1 MADQIRVAALGMA
14 HDHLWTNL
22 RQLGALD
29 DATLVAG
36 ADDNAALRTEFTE
49 KTGCKAV
56 YDDYVTLL
64 DKEKPDAVFCFTAT
78 AHHAQVV
85 ELCASRGIHVMVE
98 KPMAATLEQA
108 DRMLT
113 ASRKAGTTLMVN
125 WPTAWNRGLRTAY
138 RLVNEGA
145 IGKMWQLLWRGGHCG
160 PDELGCSEHFCGFL
174 FDKHL
179 NGAGAF
185 NDYGGYGAS
194 MCVLFLGRPNEVV
207 GVAGRLL
214 KTHLPVDDNGMM
226 ILRYPEAM
234 CRLEMTW
241 TEAVPYKPPHDVFIY
256 GTEGT
261 IIAGSDSVMV
271 YTRDDKDGQS
281 VPVDALPKEQTNGPE
296 HFIACIRDGVEPE
309 FVCNADLSHH
319 AQEVMEAGLISATSG
334 TTVSLPIEDHLF
346 RE

>member
-1 MADQIRVAALGMA
+1 MADKLRVAVLGMA
-14 HDHLWTNL
+14 HDHVWTNL
-22 RQLGALD
+22 KELAELD
-29 DATLVAG
+29 DAELVAG
-36 ADDNAALRTEFTE
+36 ADENTDLRNQFTE

-56 YDDYVTLL
+56 YDNYVALL
-64 DKEKPDAVFCFTAT
+64 DAEKPDAVFCFTAT
-78 AHHAQVV
+78 AHHANVV
-85 ELCASRGIHVMVE
+85 ELCAPRGIHVMVE
-98 KPMAATLEQA
+98 KPMGATLEQA

-113 ASRKAGTTLMVN
+113 AVRKAKTTLMVN

-145 IGKMWQLLWRGGHCG
+145 VGQMWQLLWRGGHSG

-194 MCVLFLGRPNEVV
+194 MCVLFLGSPNEVV

-226 ILRYPEAM
+226 ILRYPQAM

-241 TEAVPYKPPHDVFIY
+241 TEAVPHKPPHDVTIY

-261 IIAGSDSVMV
+261 IIAGGNTVTL
-271 YTRDDKDGQS
+271 YTRENEAGED
-281 VPVDALPKEQTNGPE
+281 VPVDALPEGQNNGPE
-296 HFIACIRDGVEPE
+296 HFIACIRDGREPE
-309 FVCNADLSHH
+309 FLTNVDLSRN

-334 TTVSLPIEDHLF
+334 ATVSLPVEDHLF

>member
-1 MADQIRVAALGMA
+1 
-14 HDHLWTNL
+14 L
-22 RQLGALD
+22 RRQ
-29 DATLVAG
+29 
-36 ADDNAALRTEFTE
+36 FTE

-56 YDDYVTLL
+56 YEDDASLL
-64 DKEKPDAVFCFTAT
+64 AKEKPDAVFVFSAT
-78 AHHAQVV
+78 AHHARAV
-85 ELCASRGIHVMVE
+85 ELCAPRGIHVMVE

-113 ASRKAGTTLMVN
+113 AARKAKTTLMIN

-145 IGKMWQLLWRGGHCG
+145 IGNMWQLLWRGGHSG

-194 MCVLFLGRPNEVV
+194 MCVLFLGLPHEVV

-226 ILRYPEAM
+226 ILRYPHAL

-241 TEAVPYKPPHDVFIY
+241 TEAVAHRPAHDVILY

-261 IIAGSDSVMV
+261 LVAGSQSVML
-271 YTRDDKDGQS
+271 YTRANKDGS
-281 VPVDALPKEQTNGPE
+281 EVALDALPNGQTNGPE
-296 HFIACIRDGVEPE
+296 HFIACIKEGREPA
-309 FVCNADLSHH
+309 FLTQADLSRD
-319 AQEVMEAGLISATSG
+319 AQEVMEAGLLSATSG

>member
-1 MADQIRVAALGMA
+1 MADKLRVAVLGMA
-14 HDHLWTNL
+14 HDHVWTNL
-22 RQLGALD
+22 RELGELEGAELI
-29 DATLVAG
+29 AG
-36 ADDNAALRTEFTE
+36 ADENADLRSQFTD
-49 KTGCKAV
+49 KTGCGAV
-56 YDDYVTLL
+56 YDDFVTLL

-78 AHHAQVV
+78 AHHAIVV
-85 ELCASRGIHVMVE
+85 ELCAARGIHVMVE
-98 KPMAATLEQA
+98 KPMGATLEQA

-113 ASRKAGTTLMVN
+113 AARKAKITLMIN

-145 IGKMWQLLWRGGHCG
+145 VGQMWQLLWRGGHSG

-194 MCVLFLGRPNEVV
+194 MCVLFLGSPHEVV

-226 ILRYPEAM
+226 ILRYPHAM

-241 TEAVPYKPPHDVFIY
+241 TEAVAHKPPHDVMIY

-261 IIAGSDSVMV
+261 IVAGSNTVMV
-271 YTRDDKDGQS
+271 YTRDNQEGVE
-281 VPVDALPKEQTNGPE
+281 VPVDALPEGQSNGPE
-296 HFIACIRDGVEPE
+296 HFIACIQEGREPE
-309 FVCNADLSHH
+309 FLTNADLSRD

-334 TTVSLPIEDHLF
+334 ATVSLPIEDHLF

>member
-1 MADQIRVAALGMA
+1 MADQIRVAVLGMA

-22 RQLGALD
+22 KQLAELE
-29 DATLVAG
+29 DAVLVAG
-36 ADDNAALRTEFTE
+36 ADDNAALRTEFAD

-85 ELCASRGIHVMVE
+85 ELCAARGIHVMVE

-113 ASRKAGTTLMVN
+113 ASRKAGTILMIN

-145 IGKMWQLLWRGGHCG
+145 VGKMWQLLWRGGHCG

-194 MCVLFLGRPNEVV
+194 MCVLFLGRPHEVV

-214 KTHLPVDDNGMM
+214 KTYLPVDDNGMM

-241 TEAVPYKPPHDVFIY
+241 TEAVPHKPPHDVFIY

-261 IIAGSDSVMV
+261 LIAGSNSVML
-271 YTRDDKDGQS
+271 YTRDDKEGKS
-281 VPVDALPKEQTNGPE
+281 VPIDALPNEQTNGPE

-309 FVCNADLSHH
+309 FVCNAALSHQ

>member
-1 MADQIRVAALGMA
+1 MAEKLRIAALGLA
-14 HDHLWTNL
+14 HDHVWTNL
-22 RQLGALD
+22 RQLAELK
-29 DATLVAG
+29 DAELVAG
-36 ADDNAALRTEFTE
+36 AGENAALRTQFVE

-56 YDDYVTLL
+56 YSDYETLL
-64 DKEKPDAVFCFTAT
+64 DKEKPDAVFGFTAT
-78 AHHAQVV
+78 AHHAHVV
-85 ELCASRGIHVMVE
+85 ELCAARGIHTLIE

-113 ASRKAGTTLMVN
+113 ASRKAGTILMIN
-125 WPTAWNRGLRTAY
+125 WPTAWNRGIRTAH
-138 RLVNEGA
+138 RLVREGR
-145 IGKMWQLLWRGGHCG
+145 IGQLWQLLWRGGHCG

-194 MCVLFLGRPNEVV
+194 MCALFLGRPHQVV

-226 ILRYPEAM
+226 ILRYPQAM

-241 TEAVPYKPPHDVFIY
+241 TEAVPHKPPHDVFLY

-261 IIAGSDSVMV
+261 LIAGKEVML
-271 YTRDDKDGQS
+271 YTRKNKEGESIALDD
-281 VPVDALPKEQTNGPE
+281 LPAGETHGPE
-296 HFIACIRDGVEPE
+296 HFVACIRGGTAPNFLTSPDI
-309 FVCNADLSHH
+309 SHA
-319 AQEVMEAGLISATSG
+319 AQEIMEAGLLSATSG
-334 TTVSLPIEDHLF
+334 TAVSLPIEDHLF